1 MWLSKLYQRSERDA
15 VLLNIRNDFAELI
28 MVDPVPDCSLIADND
43 KGSSKR
49 ITLHAPLK
57 LINKK
62 VEQLKQKGYKE
73 QSYIH
78 LSLAH
83 LAAIWITFHL
93 SPVPSLQLASVYS

>member
-62 VEQLKQKGYKE
+62 VEELKQKGYKE
-73 QSYIH
+73 LDSIN
-78 LSLAH
+78 LSLRG
-83 LAAIWITFHL
+83 LAA
-93 SPVPSLQLASVYS
+93 V

>member
-28 MVDPVPDCSLIADND
+28 MVDPVPDCELIPDNN

-73 QSYIH
+73 LDSIN
-78 LSLAH
+78 LSLRG
-83 LAAIWITFHL
+83 LAA
-93 SPVPSLQLASVYS
+93 V